1 MFVSVPERVH
11 ATSMEPDLRDDLNDN
26 LVSVGDEIDVEVL
39 RVDASTSKVLLRDL
53 GETEQGSPA
62 A

>member
-1 MFVSVPERVH
+1 
-11 ATSMEPDLRDDLNDN
+11 MEPDLRDDLNDN